1 MSFRS
6 DHDKSD
12 LILEDSTKI
21 LSTEEYLVLGVT
33 IDNKLTLYNH
43 LKNLCKE
50 IANKLNAV
58 IRIAPY
64 VNHNQIGHMY
74 NSFEGTG

>member
-1 MSFRS
+1 MSFCS

-64 VNHNQIGHMY
+64 VNHNQIGDMY
-74 NSFEGTG
+74 NSF